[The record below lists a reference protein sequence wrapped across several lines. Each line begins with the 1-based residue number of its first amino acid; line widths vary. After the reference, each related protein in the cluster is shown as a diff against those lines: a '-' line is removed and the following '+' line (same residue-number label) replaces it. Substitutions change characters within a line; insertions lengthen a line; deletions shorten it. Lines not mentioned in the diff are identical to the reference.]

1 MEKFFLGGVT
11 RTFTEMTEKTE
22 DAGDMQRRESQGKN
36 RPVSVPFFP
45 AGTIIFVFREKSE
58 GFPDE
63 KSDQED
69 RKRGEPEIQGTEKEG
84 ENAFRTTQRHRI
96 EEIAEENDAID
107 ESPGQQGIQKDRG
120 QHPESV

>member
-1 MEKFFLGGVT
+1 
-11 RTFTEMTEKTE
+11 MTG
-22 DAGDMQRRESQGKN
+22 ARALAS
-36 RPVSVPFFP
+36 PL
-45 AGTIIFVFREKSE
+45 FVFFREKSE
-58 GFPDE
+58 NFPDE

-84 ENAFRTTQRHRI
+84 ENAFRTAQRHRI

-107 ESPGQQGIQKDRG
+107 ESPGQQGIKKDRG